1 MQMTEKA
8 VRPETVA
15 IRKFEER
22 DIPCKVRWINDEA
35 NNRYLHYELPL
46 EEEKTL
52 VWFRGNKDRKDRYDA
67 VIEWAGEPVGVIGLL
82 SIKDGQ
88 AEYYITLG
96 EERAK
101 GRGVAK
107 QASLLLLEYAFRQRG
122 LRRVYLYTEVENLAA
137 QRLFE
142 HCGFR
147 RAGLAEKSAIN
158 RGRVVDRY
166 IYELSCADFLKR
178 RDMESEPTPI
188 LFLEDGANHIY
199 IKRDDLIPFS
209 FGGNKARKAV
219 LFFREIDAGDYDA
232 VVTYGSSSSN
242 HCRVVSNMAAAR
254 KLPCYIISPEEASEP
269 TANSRMMKLFGAEI
283 TVVPVAQVH
292 DTIEQK
298 LQDLRRAGRN
308 PYFIAGGGHG
318 NLGTQAYV
326 DCYQE
331 IRDYESRTGIYFD
344 YIFFASGTGTTQA
357 GLVCGQLLA
366 GDDRRIVGISIARK
380 NPRGRQVVLDSIAEY
395 LAETKLLRT
404 EEASDENA
412 QPPYTEAQIQAA
424 TVFEDS
430 YTGEGYGQ
438 DSGDIRQTI
447 DHMLCC
453 HGIPMDSTYT
463 AKAYTGMQSWLREQ
477 GIEGK
482 TVLFIHTG
490 GTPLFFDDLSV
501 GMDI

>member
-1 MQMTEKA
+1 MQMNQREDKMA
-8 VRPETVA
+8 EAVA

-52 VWFRGNKDRKDRYDA
+52 VWFRGNRNREDRYDA

-82 SIKDGQ
+82 SVEDGQ

-101 GRGVAK
+101 GRGVAR
-107 QASLLLLEYAFRQRG
+107 QASMLLLEYAFRERG
-122 LRRVYLYTEVENLAA
+122 LRRVYLYTEVENLTA

-142 HCGFR
+142 RCGFR
-147 RAGLAEKSAIN
+147 RTGLAPKSAIN

-166 IYELSCADFLKR
+166 GYELLREDFLQR
-178 RDMESEPTPI
+178 RDMELSPAPI
-188 LFLEDGANHIY
+188 IFLEDGSNQFY
-199 IKRDDLIPFS
+199 MKREDLLPFS
-209 FGGNKARKAV
+209 FGGNKARKAFY
-219 LFFREIDAGDYDA
+219 FFREIDAGDYDA

-242 HCRVVSNMAAAR
+242 HCRIISNMAAVR
-254 KLPCYIISPEEASEP
+254 GLPCYIIGPEEASKP
-269 TANSRMMKLFGAEI
+269 TYNSRMMELFGAKI

-298 LQDLRRAGRN
+298 LQELRKAGRK

-331 IRDYESRTGIYFD
+331 IRDYERCRGVYFD

-366 GDDRRIVGISIARK
+366 GDERQIVGISIARK

-395 LAETKLLRT
+395 LAEKAGSREKAQLSHT
-404 EEASDENA
+404 EE
-412 QPPYTEAQIQAA
+412 QIQAA
-424 TVFEDS
+424 TIFEDD
-430 YTGEGYGQ
+430 YTGDGYGQ
-438 DSGDIRQTI
+438 DNESIKSTIR
-447 DHMLCC
+447 HMLIS

-463 AKAYTGMQSWLREQ
+463 AKAWAGMQSYLRERE
-477 GIEGK
+477 ITGK

-490 GTPLFFDDLSV
+490 GTPLFFDDLSEE
-501 GMDI
+501 MDIC

>member
-1 MQMTEKA
+1 MQMNQKTIKTA
-8 VRPETVA
+8 VS

-22 DIPCKVRWINDEA
+22 DIPDKVRWINDEA
-35 NNRYLHYELPL
+35 NNQYLHYELPL

-52 VWFRGNKDRKDRYDA
+52 VWFRGNQSREDRYDA

-82 SIKDGQ
+82 SIEDGQ
-88 AEYYITLG
+88 AEYYITMG

-107 QASLLLLEYAFRQRG
+107 QASLLLLEYAFRGRG

-142 HCGFR
+142 RCGFR
-147 RAGLAEKSAIN
+147 RVGLAKKSAVN

-166 IYELSCADFLKR
+166 LYEISRADFLKR
-178 RDMESEPTPI
+178 QDMETAPAPI
-188 LFLEDGANHIY
+188 LFLEDGPNQIY

-242 HCRVVSNMAAAR
+242 HCRVISNMAAAR
-254 KLPCYIISPEEASEP
+254 KLPCYIISPEEASKP
-269 TANSRMMKLFGAEI
+269 TANSRMMELFGAEI
-283 TVVPVAQVH
+283 TVVPVEQVH

-298 LQDLRRAGRN
+298 LQELRKAGRN

-318 NLGTQAYV
+318 NIGTQAYV
-326 DCYQE
+326 NCYQE
-331 IRDYESRTGIYFD
+331 IRDYERETGIYFD

-366 GDDRRIVGISIARK
+366 GDERRIVGISIARK

-395 LAETKLLRT
+395 LAQPKF
-404 EEASDENA
+404 ADEKA
-412 QPPYTEAQIQAA
+412 QPPYTEEQIQAA
-424 TVFEDS
+424 TIFDDS

-438 DSGDIRQTI
+438 DNKDIRQTI
-447 DHMLCC
+447 DRMLLC

-463 AKAYTGMQSWLREQ
+463 AKAYAGMQSYLRER

-482 TVLFIHTG
+482 TVLFLHTG
-490 GTPLFFDDLSV
+490 GTPLFFDDLSK
-501 GMDI
+501 GMDAR